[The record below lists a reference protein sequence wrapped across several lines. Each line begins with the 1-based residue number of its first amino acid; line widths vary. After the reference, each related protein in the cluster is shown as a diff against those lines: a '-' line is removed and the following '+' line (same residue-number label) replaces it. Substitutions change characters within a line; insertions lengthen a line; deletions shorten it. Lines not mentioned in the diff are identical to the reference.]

1 VITAILVGLG
11 LDLTTAA
18 GAIAAC
24 RRMLRLLR
32 TIPGCCPVCNGAGG
46 DYNGPCWDC
55 QATGHPHLGLCM
67 WGDPRAPL
75 PPAEGF
81 QTWQAHLRSRS
92 SVSKTGWMEL

>member
-1 VITAILVGLG
+1 MITATLVGLG
-11 LDLTTAA
+11 LDLTAAA

-32 TIPGCCPVCNGAGG
+32 TIPGCCPVCDGAGG

-67 WGDPRAPL
+67 WGGPRVSFS
-75 PPAEGF
+75 PAGKVQLWE
-81 QTWQAHLRSRS
+81 AHRRSRS
-92 SVSKTGWMEL
+92 SASETRWWEL